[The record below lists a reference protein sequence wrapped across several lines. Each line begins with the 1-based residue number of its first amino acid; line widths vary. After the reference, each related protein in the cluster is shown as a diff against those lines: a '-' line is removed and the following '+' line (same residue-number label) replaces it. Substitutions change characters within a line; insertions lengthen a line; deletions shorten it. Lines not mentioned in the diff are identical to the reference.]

1 MQVHDDLLDNPD
13 YFQNRELSW
22 LDFNARVIEEA
33 DDKTN
38 PLFEQLKFLAI
49 GSSNLDEFYK
59 VRVAG
64 LQDQQVM
71 GVDEAD
77 TKKQWLPKKQL
88 QEITKKNQ
96 KQVKRQYT
104 LFETKKKELKEH
116 AIAFTKVTNL
126 SDCDKAHAKRLF
138 TSDIAPAI
146 TPYGID
152 AYRPFP
158 HVSDGVLHLFVRL
171 RKTDSTYSAIVPI
184 PKRLKRIFSIKKADK
199 RLLLFSEDIV
209 QSFLSDLFHGYQL
222 IHSFAFRV
230 TRNADIEIQEE
241 GAEDLLSR
249 IEDYLE
255 KRKNGRAVR
264 LEIEEHQM
272 NKSIEQD
279 IAYLKKN

>member
-104 LFETKKKELKEH
+104 LFETKEK
-116 AIAFTKVTNL
+116 
-126 SDCDKAHAKRLF
+126 
-138 TSDIAPAI
+138 
-146 TPYGID
+146 GIKGTR
-152 AYRPFP
+152 YRF
-158 HVSDGVLHLFVRL
+158 
-171 RKTDSTYSAIVPI
+171 Y
-184 PKRLKRIFSIKKADK
+184 
-199 RLLLFSEDIV
+199 
-209 QSFLSDLFHGYQL
+209 QSNQL
-222 IHSFAFRV
+222 I
-230 TRNADIEIQEE
+230 
-241 GAEDLLSR
+241 
-249 IEDYLE
+249 
-255 KRKNGRAVR
+255 R
-264 LEIEEHQM
+264 L
-272 NKSIEQD
+272 
-279 IAYLKKN
+279 